1 MNISILVCI
10 KVTSIVHI
18 LVLLLVLQDTF
29 MTFLRLDKILQ
40 SIFYNFLQI
49 NMEISIEQNVDLY
62 VATTNPR
69 NLK

>member
-10 KVTSIVHI
+10 KVTFTVHI

-29 MTFLRLDKILQ
+29 MTFLILDKILQ

-49 NMEISIEQNVDLY
+49 NMETTIEQNIDLY
-62 VATTNPR
+62 VATTKPR

>member
-10 KVTSIVHI
+10 KVTSIVDI

>member
-1 MNISILVCI
+1 MNISILICI

>member
-18 LVLLLVLQDTF
+18 LVLLLVFQDTF

>member
-18 LVLLLVLQDTF
+18 LVLLLVFQDTF

-49 NMEISIEQNVDLY
+49 NMEISIEQSVDLY